1 MSYLLKTGWEIL
13 LKTELEILLKTGLEI
28 NKVRFVYLFIY
39 LFLYLFIY
47 LFINVYTGHNLAVKD
62 TICFVYNKIHWYH

>member
-39 LFLYLFIY
+39 LF
-47 LFINVYTGHNLAVKD
+47 INVYTGHNLAVKN
-62 TICFVYNKIHWYH
+62 TICFIYNKIHWYH